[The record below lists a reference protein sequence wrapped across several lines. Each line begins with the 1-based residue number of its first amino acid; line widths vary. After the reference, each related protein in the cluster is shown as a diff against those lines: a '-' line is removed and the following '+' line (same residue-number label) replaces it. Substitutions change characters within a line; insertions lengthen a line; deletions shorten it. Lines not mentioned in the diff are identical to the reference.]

1 VTSRIVLSP
10 SPLPRS
16 AGAYVSTKD
25 TQNLQ
30 TDRKRIRVVRFSGKE
45 EGFTLIEVLAA
56 LTVLALTFVVL
67 LETDGL
73 NASRTLHA
81 ERTMGAV
88 QLAGEKMEEVFASG
102 SEGLFSDGGEQDDGI
117 YSWERTISDTE
128 FAGLKE
134 VRLTVKWNEGN
145 REENYVARAYLPQ

>member
-1 VTSRIVLSP
+1 M
-10 SPLPRS
+10 
-16 AGAYVSTKD
+16 
-25 TQNLQ
+25 
-30 TDRKRIRVVRFSGKE
+30 RFSGKE